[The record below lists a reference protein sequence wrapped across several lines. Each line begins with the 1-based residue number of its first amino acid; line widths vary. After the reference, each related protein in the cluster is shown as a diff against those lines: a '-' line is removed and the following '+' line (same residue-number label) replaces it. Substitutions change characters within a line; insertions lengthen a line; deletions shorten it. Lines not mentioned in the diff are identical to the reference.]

1 MPMYVPATGGGG
13 GGIADAPSDGTDYIR
28 KSAAWSQRFI
38 VLPVVS
44 GNWYQP
50 DIGLTYNAGTNIT
63 LNIIRY
69 SVLVLYQPTLIAE
82 LGVRLTTAV
91 VSNIGLAI
99 YASNPST
106 GAPTGTPLVQTASI
120 SIPTATAGLYSG
132 VVTTPATLP
141 AGVYWAAINSDT
153 TGNICQ
159 IANISSGNAASWFG
173 SPTFMDI
180 SITATTSSF
189 NYILSSAF
197 GSWPAGSGATRVAT
211 TANAQAV
218 AAVFYRAG

>member
-1 MPMYVPATGGGG
+1 MPMYVPGGSGG
-13 GGIADAPSDGTDYIR
+13 GGISDAPSDGADYTR
-28 KSAAWSQRFI
+28 RNAAWAQRFV

-63 LNIIRY
+63 TGIIRF
-69 SVLVLYQPTLIAE
+69 SILVLYQPTLIAE
-82 LGVRLTTAV
+82 LGVRISTAV
-91 VSNIGLAI
+91 VSNIALAI
-99 YASNPST
+99 YASNPAT

-120 SIPTATAGLYSG
+120 SIPTTTAGLFSG
-132 VVTTPATLP
+132 VVTAPATLP
-141 AGVYWAAINSDT
+141 AGVYWAGINSDT

-189 NYILSSAF
+189 NYILTTAF
-197 GSWPAGSGATRVAT
+197 GTWPNGTGASRVAT
-211 TANAQAV
+211 SANAQAV
-218 AAVFYRAG
+218 AAVYYRAG